1 MELHDPSS
9 PLISV
14 VKFIDLRCL
23 TVKTGIAESR
33 GEMLVEDNGPGI
45 PELVRGRLFES
56 FFTTKQ
62 EGLGMGLSI
71 CRSIV
76 EGLGG
81 RISAEVAAGGG
92 ARFRVSLPL
101 SKAVPFVGGHRFDCL
116 LRDWPTSA
124 GCRSC
129 TSQDAILRHCNPA
142 PLQSCATARFRVSPQ
157 LSQASPFRLGLDEE
171 RDRIQTE
178 R

>member
-1 MELHDPSS
+1 
-9 PLISV
+9 
-14 VKFIDLRCL
+14 
-23 TVKTGIAESR
+23 
-33 GEMLVEDNGPGI
+33 MLVEDNGPGI

-101 SKAVPFVGGHRFDCL
+101 SKAVHS
-116 LRDWPTSA
+116 SA
-124 GCRSC
+124 
-129 TSQDAILRHCNPA
+129 
-142 PLQSCATARFRVSPQ
+142 ATAST
-157 LSQASPFRLGLDEE
+157 AC
-171 RDRIQTE
+171 
-178 R
+178 